1 MPQPVPTPEVDELV
15 TVAEICLV
23 TYDEAVV
30 MVAADSQQ
38 DVSNAKWAAT
48 LEDLALWPELRFET
62 GDVKKVGSIEF
73 FEEAASSGRLDY
85 RNSIRVRYGLPILTS
100 EDTPTS
106 SNGSG
111 SGSISSYGVRS
122 QAWF

>member
-1 MPQPVPTPEVDELV
+1 MPQPVPTPLVDELI

-38 DVSNAKWAAT
+38 EVSNAKWAAT
-48 LEDLALWPELRFET
+48 LEDLALWPALRFET

-73 FEEAASSGRLDY
+73 FEEAASSGRLDF
-85 RNSIRVRYGLPILTS
+85 RNSIRARYNQPLLTS
-100 EDTPTS
+100 ETSETTS
-106 SNGSG
+106 SGSSLASAG
-111 SGSISSYGVRS
+111 ISS
-122 QAWF
+122 QQWF